1 MFPNALDSE
10 LVAILATL
18 DPTSQAAGTLSTGW
32 IPAGNHHNL
41 LAVIQTGVLGTG
53 ATVDAKLQQASDAT
67 GTGAKD
73 IADKA
78 ITQIVKASGDN
89 KQVLIDIKPEELDI
103 ANGFGFVRLSLTVGV
118 AASFTAAQILGISP
132 RVLPAAGANQAS
144 VSQIV

>member
-1 MFPNALDSE
+1 MFPNALGSE

-18 DPTSQAAGTLSTGW
+18 DPSSQAAGTLTTGW
-32 IPAGNHHNL
+32 IPAGSHHSL

-73 IADKA
+73 ITDKA
-78 ITQIVKASGDN
+78 IIQIVKATGDN
-89 KQVLIDIKPEELDI
+89 KQVLIDVKPEELDI

-118 AASFTAAQILGISP
+118 AASLTSAKVLGISP
-132 RVLPAAGANQAS
+132 RVLPASAANQAA
-144 VSQIV
+144 VVQIV